1 MNGRPKIK
9 LELDKAAKILELLG
23 WVSLITI
30 WILTLMN
37 YSYLP
42 ETIPTHYNA
51 AGEVDGFGAKRN
63 ILALPIVATII
74 FLGLKIIMKYP
85 HIYNYPTTITTENAY
100 EQYTNATKMIR
111 YLNFIIVLIFGLIVL
126 RTIQYS
132 SGNADGLGVWFLPL
146 TMGLIF
152 VPIIYFIIKS
162 IKTAK

>member
-1 MNGRPKIK
+1 M
-9 LELDKAAKILELLG
+9 LG

-37 YSYLP
+37 YSNLP
-42 ETIPTHYNA
+42 ETIPTHYNG
-51 AGEVDGFGAKRN
+51 AGEVDGFGAKSN
-63 ILALPIVATII
+63 ILALPIVASII
-74 FLGLKIIMKYP
+74 FLGLKIISKYP
-85 HIYNYPTTITTENAY
+85 HIYNYPTTIRTKKPS
-100 EQYTNATKMIR
+100 EQYTNATKLLR

-132 SGNADGLGVWFLPL
+132 NGNADGLGVWFLPL

-152 VPIIYFIIKS
+152 VPVIYFVKKS